1 MMNRK
6 DILLRGFVSLL
17 VGLGLSL
24 ALGLAYFDFQQ
35 KTLLD
40 RVFLVGAPTAA
51 FAILLWLAFPS
62 VRAHVSKPVLVSG
75 GIAVIPAVVHLFLV
89 QRAYPESWMQMVLA
103 ATLVLLYGSVFFLA
117 RRRILQSRRQVLR
130 GRVLLTLGVFLLF
143 DAGVIVIALQYP
155 NLFHPEQFLPPTNH
169 LGWILF
175 GLLAG
180 LASLGGLVDRLL
192 EWPWLI
198 SRKNLLGD
206 WVEENLPGL
215 LAAALVFPGY
225 FILAHG
231 FNPPVDGLSLNN
243 TFFASDTY
251 FWQVRFGAEQGYP
264 IGRAVHPLALLILR
278 AASWTLAFLHGGD
291 WRMGALLLVAITA
304 SACVFLAWTFVYQTT
319 RKASYALLFSGM
331 LALST
336 AHLVFG
342 SVTET
347 YIFSAFG
354 LLLFFVFLLSK
365 TRPVKQFLLPGLL
378 TLGITI
384 TNAAQSVLAFLI
396 VRRDGRE
403 WMRFVSLLLA
413 VGIALTVLT
422 ALLYPG
428 HIGLFF
434 VPSDLLFETKH
445 ASRLEAGAGLPERFV
460 LVSKNVFLYD
470 VAAVPPT
477 VTRVDK
483 EDRPPFPKFNFFHPP
498 FGLKEYS
505 YSRWGLPTLALW
517 MILLLAAVARFFWR
531 GKKSPHFAFQIAF
544 VAVLLLNLFMHL
556 FYGYEPFL
564 YTPNWTY
571 ALLFFIAL
579 SLDHLSKQTWLEWG
593 LLAFLLLLLANNGLF
608 LRLVAGNLSPYF
620 PALGG

>member
-1 MMNRK
+1 MNRK
-6 DILLRGFVSLL
+6 DILLRGSLSLL
-17 VGLGLSL
+17 IGLGLSL
-24 ALGLAYFDFQQ
+24 ALGMEYFDFQQ
-35 KTLLD
+35 KNLLD
-40 RVFLVGAPTAA
+40 RVFLVGAPTVA
-51 FAILLWLAFPS
+51 FTILLWLAFPS

-75 GIAVIPAVVHLFLV
+75 GMAVLPAIVHLCLI
-89 QRAYPESWMQMVLA
+89 QRAFSEGWKQMVLA
-103 ATLVLLYGSVFFLA
+103 AILMLFYGSIIFLS
-117 RRRILQSRRQVLR
+117 RWRILQSWRQVFR
-130 GRVLLTLGVFLLF
+130 VRVLLTLGIFLLF
-143 DAGVIVIALQYP
+143 DAGVIVIALQFP
-155 NLFHPEQFLPPTNH
+155 NLFHPEQFLPPMKN

-180 LASLGGLVDRLL
+180 LAALGGLVDSLL
-192 EWPWLI
+192 AWPWLT
-198 SRKNLLGD
+198 SRKHALGD
-206 WVEENLPGL
+206 WVDENLPGL
-215 LAAALVFPGY
+215 LAAALVFPAY

-251 FWQVRFGAEQGYP
+251 FWQVRFGTEQGYP

-278 AASWTLAFLHGGD
+278 AASWMLAFVHGGD
-291 WRMGALLLVAITA
+291 WRLGALLLVAITA
-304 SACVFLAWTFVYQTT
+304 SACAFLAWTFVYQTT
-319 RKASYALLFSGM
+319 HKASYALLFSGM
-331 LALST
+331 LALSA

-384 TNAAQSVLAFLI
+384 TNVVQSLLAFLI
-396 VRRDGRE
+396 VRRDGRQ
-403 WMRFVSLLLA
+403 WLQFATLVAS
-413 VGIALTVLT
+413 VGIALTTLT
-422 ALLYPG
+422 ALIYPG

-434 VPSDLLFETKH
+434 VPSDLLLETKH
-445 ASRLEAGAGLPERFV
+445 ASHLEAGAGLPERFV
-460 LVSKNVFLYD
+460 LVSKNIFLYD

-498 FGLKEYS
+498 YGLREYG
-505 YSRWGLPTLALW
+505 YSRLGYPTLALW
-517 MILLLAAVARFFWR
+517 LILLLAAMTRFFWR
-531 GKKSPHFAFQIAF
+531 GGKSPHFSFQLALL
-544 VAVLLLNLFMHL
+544 AVLALNLFMHL
-556 FYGYEPFL
+556 FYGFEPFL

-571 ALLFFIAL
+571 ALLFFVAL
-579 SLDHLSKQTWLEWG
+579 SLDDLPKQAWLEWG
-593 LLAFLLLLLANNGLF
+593 LLAFLFLLLVNNGLF
-608 LRLVAGNLSPYF
+608 LRLLAGNLSPYF

>member
-1 MMNRK
+1 MNRK
-6 DILLRGFVSLL
+6 DILIRGAVSLL
-17 VGLGLSL
+17 IGLGLSL
-24 ALGLAYFDFQQ
+24 ALGMEYFDFQQ

-40 RVFLVGAPTAA
+40 RVFLAGAPAVA
-51 FAILLWLAFPS
+51 FAILLWLAFPA
-62 VRAHVSKPVLVSG
+62 VLKNASKPVLVSG
-75 GIAVIPAVVHLFLV
+75 GIAILPAIVHLFLV
-89 QRAYPESWMQMVLA
+89 QRAYPEGWKQMLA
-103 ATLVLLYGSVFFLA
+103 AVALVSLYGSVIFLA
-117 RRRILQSRRQVLR
+117 RRRLLQSWRQVLR
-130 GRVLLTLGVFLLF
+130 GRALLTLGIFLLF
-143 DAGVIVIALQYP
+143 DAGVIVIALQFP
-155 NLFHPEQFLPPTNH
+155 NLFHPEQFLPPMKN

-180 LASLGGLVDRLL
+180 LAALGGLVNRVLA
-192 EWPWLI
+192 WPWLTF
-198 SRKNLLGD
+198 RRRALGD
-206 WVEENLPGL
+206 WLEANLPGL

-251 FWQVRFGAEQGYP
+251 FWQVRFGTEQGYP
-264 IGRAVHPLALLILR
+264 IGRAVHPLALLVLR
-278 AASWTLAFLHGGD
+278 AASWTLAFIHGGD
-291 WRMGALLLVAITA
+291 WRLGALLLVAITA
-304 SACVFLAWTFVYQTT
+304 SACAFLAWTFVYQTT

-331 LALST
+331 QAFSA

-354 LLLFFVFLLSK
+354 LLLFAIVLVGR
-365 TRPVKQFLLPGLL
+365 TRPVKDFLVPGLL

-384 TNAAQSVLAFLI
+384 TNAAQGALTFLI
-396 VRRDGRE
+396 VRRDGRQ
-403 WMRFVSLLLA
+403 WLQFVTLVAS

-434 VPSDLLFETKH
+434 VPSDLLLETKH
-445 ASRLEAGAGLPERFV
+445 ASHLEAGGGLPERFV
-460 LVSKNVFLYD
+460 LVSKNIFLYD
-470 VAAVPPT
+470 VAAAPPT

-483 EDRPPFPKFNFFHPP
+483 EDRPPFPKFNFFHPTY
-498 FGLKEYS
+498 GVREYG
-505 YSRWGLPTLALW
+505 YSRLGYPTLALW
-517 MILLLAAVARFFWR
+517 LILVLAGVARFLWR
-531 GKKSPHFAFQIAF
+531 GKKSPHFSFQLAFL
-544 VAVLLLNLFMHL
+544 AVLALNLLMHL
-556 FYGYEPFL
+556 FYGFEPFL

-571 ALLFFIAL
+571 ALLFFLAL
-579 SLDHLSKQTWLEWG
+579 SLDELPKQDWLEWG

-620 PALGG
+620 PPLGG